1 MTPTI
6 ADVARAARVSTAT
19 VSRVLNGNTEVNAEL
34 AERVRQAVGE
44 LSYRP
49 SRLARSLRTQRT
61 AVWAVIISD
70 IRNPFFTEMVRGVED
85 IAYANGYSLV
95 LCNAEEDAAKEA
107 NYLQLALAEH
117 MSGVIVAP
125 ASSTR
130 TDLQPLLDRGVSVV
144 TVDRKLSGNSAV
156 DRVLIDNRGGAEMAV
171 SHLVENGCR
180 RIACISGPPDV
191 STAAER
197 LVGYKAGLRNHG
209 IRGSS
214 QLICSGDFR
223 EQGGKAAM
231 EGLLSL
237 PVPPDAVFVLNNLMT
252 LGALT
257 AIAERGLMV
266 PDSVA
271 VVGFD
276 DPSWAAL
283 LRPPLTTVAQPTYD
297 LGAETARMLLQR
309 MGGYRGAARE
319 LVLSPSL
326 RVRASS
332 TPSRPAVPSQRRA
345 RIGTRTKTQAE
356 LGPAAVGADDRAR

>member
-1 MTPTI
+1 MAPTI

-19 VSRVLNGNTEVNAEL
+19 VSRVLNGNKEVNADL
-34 AERVRQAVGE
+34 ADRVHKAVRD

-49 SRLARSLRTQRT
+49 SRIARSLRTQRT

-85 IAYANGYSLV
+85 VAYANGYSLV
-95 LCNAEEDAAKEA
+95 LCNAEEDTAKEA

-117 MSGVIVAP
+117 MAGVIVAP

-130 TDLQPLLDRGVSVV
+130 TDLTPLLERAVSVV
-144 TVDRKLSGNSAV
+144 TVDRKLSGNRAV
-156 DRVLIDNRGGAEMAV
+156 DRVLVDNRGGAEVAV
-171 SHLVENGCR
+171 SHLAESGYR
-180 RIACISGPPDV
+180 RIACITGPPDV

-197 LVGYKAGLRNHG
+197 LAGYKLGLRAHG
-209 IRGSS
+209 IRGSG
-214 QLICSGDFR
+214 QLICAGDFR
-223 EQGGKAAM
+223 EEGGKTAM
-231 EGLLSL
+231 EALLSL
-237 PVPPDAVFVLNNLMT
+237 PTRPDSVFALNNVMT

-257 AIAERGLMV
+257 AIADAHLSV
-266 PDSVA
+266 PDDIA

-309 MGGYRGAARE
+309 IGGYSGAARE

-326 RVRASS
+326 RIRASS
-332 TPSRPAVPSQRRA
+332 VPPYRGVPAQRE
-345 RIGTRTKTQAE
+345 IHV
-356 LGPAAVGADDRAR
+356 AAP

>member
-6 ADVARAARVSTAT
+6 ADVARAAGVSTAT
-19 VSRVLNGNTEVNAEL
+19 VSRVLNGNTEVNREL
-34 AERVRQAVGE
+34 ADRVRKAVSE
-44 LSYRP
+44 LAYRP
-49 SRLARSLRTQRT
+49 SRIARSLRTQRT

-95 LCNAEEDAAKEA
+95 LCNAEEDTAKEA
-107 NYLQLALAEH
+107 EYLRLVLAEH
-117 MSGVIVAP
+117 MVGVIVAP

-130 TDLQPLLDRGVSVV
+130 TDLTPLLERGVSVV
-144 TVDRKLSGNSAV
+144 TVDRKLLGNRLV

-171 SHLVENGCR
+171 AHLVGNGCR

-197 LVGYKAGLRNHG
+197 LAGYKAGLRNHG
-209 IRGSS
+209 IRISA
-214 QLICSGDFR
+214 QLISFGDFR
-223 EQGGKAAM
+223 EQGGKNAM
-231 EGLLSL
+231 EGFLAL
-237 PVPPDAVFVLNNLMT
+237 PTPPDAVFALNNLMT

-257 AIAERGLMV
+257 AIAERGLNV
-266 PDSVA
+266 PDSIA

-276 DPSWAAL
+276 DPSWASL

-309 MGGYRGAARE
+309 IGGYTGTARE

-326 RVRASS
+326 QVRASS
-332 TPSRPAVPSQRRA
+332 SPSRQPLARSSEPRRA
-345 RIGTRTKTQAE
+345 HQEKASK
-356 LGPAAVGADDRAR
+356 

>member
-1 MTPTI
+1 VGDVKDERAGMSPTI

-19 VSRVLNGNTEVNAEL
+19 VSRVLNGSTEVNSDL
-34 AERVRQAVGE
+34 ADRVHKAVRD

-49 SRLARSLRTQRT
+49 SRIARSLRTQRT

-107 NYLQLALAEH
+107 SYIQLALAEH
-117 MSGVIVAP
+117 MAGVIVAP
-125 ASSTR
+125 ASSAR
-130 TDLQPLLDRGVSVV
+130 TDLTPLLERGVSVV
-144 TVDRKLSGNSAV
+144 TVDRKLSGNRVV
-156 DRVLIDNRGGAEMAV
+156 DRVLVDNRGGAEAAV
-171 SHLVENGCR
+171 SHLAESGCR

-197 LVGYKAGLRNHG
+197 LAGYKLGLRAHG
-209 IRGSS
+209 IKGSA
-214 QLICSGDFR
+214 QLIGRGDFR
-223 EQGGKAAM
+223 EEGGKAAM
-231 EGLLSL
+231 DTLLSL
-237 PVPPDAVFVLNNLMT
+237 PTPPDAVFALNNLMT

-257 AIAERGLMV
+257 AIAERDLSV
-266 PDSVA
+266 PGDIA

-309 MGGYRGAARE
+309 IGGYAGAARE

-326 RVRASS
+326 CIRASS
-332 TPSRPAVPSQRRA
+332 VPAQHRVLAHRPPRTPVS
-345 RIGTRTKTQAE
+345 
-356 LGPAAVGADDRAR
+356 

>member
-6 ADVARAARVSTAT
+6 ADVARAAGVSTAT
-19 VSRVLNGNTEVNAEL
+19 VSRVLNGNTEVNREL
-34 AERVRQAVGE
+34 ADRVHKAVSE

-49 SRLARSLRTQRT
+49 SRIARSLRTQRT

-95 LCNAEEDAAKEA
+95 LCNAEEDTAKEA
-107 NYLQLALAEH
+107 EYLRLALAER
-117 MSGVIVAP
+117 MVGVIVAP

-130 TDLQPLLDRGVSVV
+130 TDLTPLLERGVSVV
-144 TVDRKLSGNSAV
+144 TVDRKLPGNRLV

-171 SHLVENGCR
+171 AHLVENGCR
-180 RIACISGPPDV
+180 RIACIGGPPDV

-197 LVGYKAGLRNHG
+197 LAGYKAGLRSHG
-209 IRGSS
+209 IRISA
-214 QLICSGDFR
+214 QLISFGDFR
-223 EQGGKAAM
+223 EQGGKNAM
-231 EGLLSL
+231 EGLLAL
-237 PVPPDAVFVLNNLMT
+237 PAPPDAGFALNNLMT

-257 AIAERGLMV
+257 AIAERGLNV
-266 PDSVA
+266 PDSIA

-309 MGGYRGAARE
+309 IGGYTGTARE

-326 RVRASS
+326 QVRASS
-332 TPSRPAVPSQRRA
+332 LPSRQPLHTQR
-345 RIGTRTKTQAE
+345 
-356 LGPAAVGADDRAR
+356 